1 MLAGKMKT
9 KNKQQKKP
17 GLKKKRSLIAINPK
31 DIIAGIKCCYVNAF
45 HKTMFILVVVS
56 VAALFLEIS
65 WGTKYSPDVRYEAVE
80 GTIELLSVANLKS
93 RDLNNYL
100 KPIQGKNIFVSSP
113 IKVSRKKLPDE
124 KPLSQIITKYRVV
137 GILRDEFSRAY
148 IEDTKARKT
157 FSVHEGSEFDGII
170 VDQIKSGSVM
180 FSRAEETVELFL

>member
-1 MLAGKMKT
+1 MLAGKTKT

-17 GLKKKRSLIAINPK
+17 GLKKRRPLIGVNPK
-31 DIIAGIKCCYVNAF
+31 DIIAGIRCCYVNTF
-45 HKTMFILVVVS
+45 HKAMFILVIVS

-65 WGTKYSPDVRYEAVE
+65 WGAKYSPDVRYEAGE
-80 GTIELLSVANLKS
+80 GTIELLSAANLKT
-93 RDLNNYL
+93 RGLNNYL
-100 KPIQGKNIFVSSP
+100 KPIRGKNIFVSSP
-113 IKVSRKKLPDE
+113 TKVSRKKLPDE

-137 GILRDEFSRAY
+137 GILWDESSRAY

-157 FSVHEGSEFDGII
+157 FSVQEGSEFDGII